1 MNFGATNRII
11 MKAKILLLQVL
22 LVVAIVLTGCKK
34 EPEEFDVL
42 CSVSATQD
50 FSITLS
56 VNGSN
61 KFTNYEGSG
70 DWETTVIAQ
79 EGTSVALTGYGKP
92 VLSTGIITLKIMRGV
107 AVLERTTAP
116 NGETAQISHIF

>member
-1 MNFGATNRII
+1 

-56 VNGSN
+56 VGGSTILSN
-61 KFTNYEGSG
+61 FKGSG
-70 DWETTVIAQ
+70 YWSKTVSAQ
-79 EGTSVALTGYGKP
+79 ESTQIILSGSTRP
-92 VLSTGIITLKIMRGV
+92 ILSTTASITLKIKRGV
-107 AVLERTTAP
+107 ITLEEATITD
-116 NGETAQISHIF
+116 GLTQISHTF